1 MIFVYLDKP
10 SFDELDKYK
19 NSTDTYIIN
28 NISDK
33 FIFKNKF
40 ISVSYKKA
48 CKNLTLVPYKEKYK
62 DFKSNTLES
71 ALEYLG
77 DSDDSVEIEF
87 NFICNDKQDPLIC
100 IDSLLKRRNINNFIF
115 EFKQTN
121 NFTLSKIQIIQILQL
136 TKFLFKTKV
145 ITKNNNFFDFVY
157 NYYFCL
163 NKN

>member
-10 SFDELDKYK
+10 SFDDLDKYK
-19 NSTDTYIIN
+19 NSIDTYIIN
-28 NISDK
+28 NMSDK

-40 ISVSYKKA
+40 ISIPYKQA

-62 DFKSNTLES
+62 DFKLNTLQS
-71 ALEYLG
+71 ALEYLVN
-77 DSDDSVEIEF
+77 SDDLTDIEF
-87 NFICNDKQDPLIC
+87 NFICSDKHNPLIC

-121 NFTLSKIQIIQILQL
+121 NFILNKVQIRQILQL